1 MSLEEILSTDTGRS
15 NNNRVGRGP
24 GSGNGKTCG
33 RGHKGAGSRSGRKRH
48 PLFEGG
54 QMPFWMRLPIRGF
67 SNHRH
72 TTRYQAVKLSRALEQ
87 VKGDLS
93 IEAIIAAG
101 LAGKNDRIKLVSGT
115 ELKKKINVQVHR
127 VTKSVREVIEKAG
140 GTVEEIDA
148 RG

>member
-1 MSLEEILSTDTGRS
+1 MSLEDILSVDSGRS
-15 NNNRVGRGP
+15 QANRVGRGA

-33 RGHKGAGSRSGRKRH
+33 RGHKGAGSRSGRAKH

-72 TTRYQAVKLSRALEQ
+72 RVSYLAVKLDRAVER
-87 VKGDLS
+87 VEGDLTVD
-93 IEAIIAAG
+93 ALIAAG
-101 LAGKNDRIKLVSGT
+101 LAKKNDRIKLVSG
-115 ELKKKINVQVHR
+115 EGVSKKVNVQVHR
-127 VTKSVREVIEKAG
+127 VTASVRKAIEAAG
-140 GTVEEIDA
+140 GKVEEIDA

>member
-1 MSLEEILSTDTGRS
+1 MSLEQILSTDTGRRLP
-15 NNNRVGRGP
+15 NRVGRGA

-33 RGHKGAGSRSGRKRH
+33 RGHKGAGSRSGRAKH

-72 TTRYQAVKLSRALEQ
+72 RTTYQVVNLARAVERVE
-87 VKGDLS
+87 GDLTV
-93 IEAIIAAG
+93 EALVAAG
-101 LAGKNDRIKLVSGT
+101 LANKKDRVKLVSG
-115 ELKKKINVQVHR
+115 EGVSKKVNVAVHR
-127 VTKSVREVIEKAG
+127 VTASVRKAIEAAG
-140 GTVEEIDA
+140 GSVEELDA